1 MRTLLINLY
10 EKLRLK
16 FHQNPVDRLRQKGA
30 IIGEGVNIYDGGGS
44 SIDYNFGFLLTIGNN
59 VTITNST
66 LLLHDASV
74 KKELG
79 YVKIGKINIGDNVFI
94 GAGSVLLPNISIGNN
109 VIVGAGSVVSRSI
122 PDGVVAAGNPARII
136 GTYGAYMD
144 KCRGWISVRPCY
156 REIELMNEKDAA
168 REEIDDWAFIE

>member
-1 MRTLLINLY
+1 MLINLY

-16 FHQNPVDRLRQKGA
+16 LHHDPVDRLRQKGA
-30 IIGEGVNIYDGGGS
+30 IIGEGVNIYDGGGA

-66 LLLHDASV
+66 LLLHDASI

-79 YVKIGKINIGDNVFI
+79 YVKIGKITIGDNVFI

-122 PDGVVAAGNPARII
+122 PDGVVAVGNPVRVV
-136 GTYGAYMD
+136 GTYDAYMD
-144 KCRGWISVRPCY
+144 KCRGWISSRPCY
-156 REIELMNEKDAA
+156 KETELMNKKNAA
-168 REEIDDWAFIE
+168 MEETDDWGFIE